1 MKINLFGLSLILAS
15 SASAYTLH
23 EWGTFTSVSGSDGV
37 LLSGL
42 KREEER
48 LPGFV
53 HALDGMKNVGPM
65 SAYMKGFIPG
75 RPLRN
80 VTIKMETPVI
90 YFYSDKPFHAEV
102 KVGFE
107 GGSISQWYP
116 QRAGGETPPPLNLAV
131 KTTSSDLDEHFI
143 KSGGIDFGDHKR
155 GEISWELEVMDP
167 DAPRS
172 LSFKPDE
179 TMSWIRPRN
188 SDANI
193 LKIGE
198 EYEDYLFYR
207 GVGNFD
213 LPVTFTV
220 DENET
225 LKIKNTGSE
234 KVPFLFVQEVTPDL
248 KVRYFSMSEGLTAGS
263 QSEIRE
269 EEFVE
274 TAQWQKVVYQEMAN
288 GLSETGLHEQEV
300 NSMLQTWWH
309 SYFQKPGLR
318 VFWIVPNDET
328 ERILPLQVSPAPEK
342 QVRVLVG
349 RSEVL
354 RPRFE
359 KKLINLSQQKTP
371 EGMGNW
377 VRMQYD
383 RYGLAYAER
392 AQKLTAKKT
401 SAP

>member
-1 MKINLFGLSLILAS
+1 MKINLFGLTLLLAS
-15 SASAYTLH
+15 SASGYTLH

-48 LPGFV
+48 LPSFV
-53 HALDGMKNVGPM
+53 HALDGMENVGPRLTY
-65 SAYMKGFIPG
+65 SKGYFPR

-90 YFYSDKPFHAEV
+90 YFYSDKAFRAEV
-102 KVGFE
+102 NVGFE
-107 GGSISQWYP
+107 GGSINQWYP
-116 QRAGGETPPPLNLAV
+116 QRAGGETPPALNLQV
-131 KTTSSDLDEHFI
+131 KAPSNLDDYFI
-143 KSGGIDFGDHKR
+143 KAGGIDFADHKR
-155 GEISWELEVMDP
+155 GEISWDVDVMAP
-167 DAPRS
+167 GAPRS
-172 LSFKPDE
+172 LSFKQNE
-179 TMSWIRPRN
+179 TMNWIRPRN

-225 LKIKNTGSE
+225 LKIANTSSE
-234 KVPFLFVQEVTPDL
+234 KVPFLFVQEVTPDQ

-269 EEFVE
+269 EDFVE
-274 TAQWQKVVYQEMAN
+274 TERWQKAVYQEMAN
-288 GLSETGLHEQEV
+288 GLSETGLNEKEV

-309 SYFQKPGLR
+309 SYFEKPGLR

-359 KKLINLSQQKTP
+359 QNLITLSQQKTP
-371 EGMGNW
+371 EDKGKWAMT
-377 VRMQYD
+377 QYD

-392 AQKLTAKKT
+392 VQNLTTKKT
-401 SAP
+401 SNP